1 MAEVFNSKHTAKE
14 IERLLDKV
22 KEDKSFEALQKQ
34 NDLLQEEI
42 DKLESILNSVNRT
55 VV

>member
-1 MAEVFNSKHTAKE
+1 MAEVYQLKHTAKE
-14 IERLLDKV
+14 VDELLDKV
-22 KEDKSFEALQKQ
+22 KEDKTFETIQKQ

-55 VV
+55 VI